1 MACIDANGKL
11 TRSGELILLAM
22 MEPADVDFA
31 AKESG
36 LPLFKVRSAVRELS
50 KAGLLEEVEGGI
62 KVTDQGIGIPEEAIS
77 HLFERFYRAEDK
89 LVRGGAGLGLYIS
102 KQIIESHGGSIWAE
116 SRLGEGSSF
125 SFTLPL
131 NEKGGNNHG

>member
-1 MACIDANGKL
+1 MACIDADGKL

-22 MEPADVDFA
+22 MDPADVEFV

-62 KVTDQGIGIPEEAIS
+62 KVTDQGIEKLEDRQA
-77 HLFERFYRAEDK
+77 RA
-89 LVRGGAGLGLYIS
+89 
-102 KQIIESHGGSIWAE
+102 
-116 SRLGEGSSF
+116 
-125 SFTLPL
+125 
-131 NEKGGNNHG
+131 

>member
-22 MEPADVDFA
+22 MEPADVEFA

-50 KAGLLEEVEGGI
+50 KAGLLEEVDGGI
-62 KVTDQGIGIPEEAIS
+62 KIT
-77 HLFERFYRAEDK
+77 
-89 LVRGGAGLGLYIS
+89 
-102 KQIIESHGGSIWAE
+102 
-116 SRLGEGSSF
+116 
-125 SFTLPL
+125 
-131 NEKGGNNHG
+131 EKGVEKLEDRQGNA

>member
-36 LPLFKVRSAVRELS
+36 LPLFKVRSAARELS
-50 KAGLLEEVEGGI
+50 KAGLLEEVGGGF
-62 KVTDQGIGIPEEAIS
+62 KVT
-77 HLFERFYRAEDK
+77 
-89 LVRGGAGLGLYIS
+89 
-102 KQIIESHGGSIWAE
+102 
-116 SRLGEGSSF
+116 
-125 SFTLPL
+125 
-131 NEKGGNNHG
+131 EKGIEKLEDRREKA

>member
-22 MEPADVDFA
+22 MEPADVEFA

-50 KAGLLEEVEGGI
+50 KAGLLEEVDGGI
-62 KVTDQGIGIPEEAIS
+62 KVT
-77 HLFERFYRAEDK
+77 
-89 LVRGGAGLGLYIS
+89 
-102 KQIIESHGGSIWAE
+102 
-116 SRLGEGSSF
+116 
-125 SFTLPL
+125 
-131 NEKGGNNHG
+131 EKGVEKLEDRQEKA

>member
-22 MEPADVDFA
+22 MEPADVEFA

-50 KAGLLEEVEGGI
+50 KAGLLEEVDGGI
-62 KVTDQGIGIPEEAIS
+62 KIT
-77 HLFERFYRAEDK
+77 
-89 LVRGGAGLGLYIS
+89 
-102 KQIIESHGGSIWAE
+102 
-116 SRLGEGSSF
+116 
-125 SFTLPL
+125 
-131 NEKGGNNHG
+131 EKGVEQLEDRQGNA

>member
-22 MEPADVDFA
+22 MEPADVAFA

-50 KAGLLEEVEGGI
+50 KAGLLEEVPGGT
-62 KVTDQGIGIPEEAIS
+62 KVTSKGIEKLEDRQA
-77 HLFERFYRAEDK
+77 RA
-89 LVRGGAGLGLYIS
+89 
-102 KQIIESHGGSIWAE
+102 
-116 SRLGEGSSF
+116 
-125 SFTLPL
+125 
-131 NEKGGNNHG
+131 

>member
-22 MEPADVDFA
+22 MEPTDVEFA

-50 KAGLLEEVEGGI
+50 KAGLLEEVDWGI
-62 KVTDQGIGIPEEAIS
+62 KVT
-77 HLFERFYRAEDK
+77 
-89 LVRGGAGLGLYIS
+89 
-102 KQIIESHGGSIWAE
+102 
-116 SRLGEGSSF
+116 
-125 SFTLPL
+125 
-131 NEKGGNNHG
+131 EKGVEKLEDRQARA